1 MVIFVSTEWI
11 FSPKQCFGEHSAPG
25 LASCSVTWTPISFF
39 LPTQTPR
46 SCVRFIAVSGMYLAC
61 PQKTCWVGYPHPN
74 SSIRVHVTPA
84 PCASPDSS
92 DSWKLWDGNQCWLG
106 RATTRRTEFGSLGS
120 AWPHMAPSFTPL
132 SGMTP
137 CLVQSSTSKLCPMHA
152 ALDTAGCNLSA
163 LEWFLDVHQTKILV
177 IGAVVQR
184 EI

>member
-25 LASCSVTWTPISFF
+25 LASCSVTRTPISFFFLANSDTSLLCQIHNPKQCFGWTLCTMFSVMQCYLNTHIFFF

-92 DSWKLWDGNQCWLG
+92 DSWKLWDGNQYWLG
-106 RATTRRTEFGSLGS
+106 RTTTRRTEFGS
-120 AWPHMAPSFTPL
+120 F
-132 SGMTP
+132 
-137 CLVQSSTSKLCPMHA
+137 
-152 ALDTAGCNLSA
+152 
-163 LEWFLDVHQTKILV
+163 
-177 IGAVVQR
+177 GAVRDHIWPFHLHLCLGWHLV
-184 EI
+184 